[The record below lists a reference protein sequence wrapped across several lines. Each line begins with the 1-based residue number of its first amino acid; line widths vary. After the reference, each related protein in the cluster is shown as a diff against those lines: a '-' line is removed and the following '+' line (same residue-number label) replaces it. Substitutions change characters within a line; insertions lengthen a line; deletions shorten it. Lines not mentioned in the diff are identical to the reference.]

1 MKEKFKKCLTKQRV
15 LRKIEK
21 KTNRNT
27 VVEKYNN
34 RNKNSLE
41 GLLSKFDLAEESVNL
56 ELGQQ

>member
-1 MKEKFKKCLTKQRV
+1 MSHQIESIKKNR
-15 LRKIEK
+15 K

-56 ELGQQ
+56 ELGQ